1 MYLYYV
7 YSIYIPTCLL
17 VILVWYK
24 ILKYNIYIGKYMMI
38 IILDLRLESVNTLP
52 EAFALHEIY
61 FTFIKMT
68 EKHKINIFVR
78 KTNFACF

>member
-1 MYLYYV
+1 
-7 YSIYIPTCLL
+7 
-17 VILVWYK
+17 
-24 ILKYNIYIGKYMMI
+24 MMI